1 VPPLGPKALNN
12 GNDVGGAFG
21 TLKPQGSQSFALRRK
36 NKNIIRIF
44 QISLDSI
51 FDHRFGL
58 LAKFIPE
65 NKHVS

>member
-1 VPPLGPKALNN
+1 MGMMLEGPLGPQNPRDPN
-12 GNDVGGAFG
+12 
-21 TLKPQGSQSFALRRK
+21 QSFALRRK
-36 NKNIIRIF
+36 NENILRIF